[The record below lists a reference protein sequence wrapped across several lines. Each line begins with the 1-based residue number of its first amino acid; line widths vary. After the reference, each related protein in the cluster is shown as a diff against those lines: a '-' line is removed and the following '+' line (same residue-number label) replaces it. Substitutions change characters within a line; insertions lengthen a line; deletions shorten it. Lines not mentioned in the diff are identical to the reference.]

1 MNNINNRTS
10 KTLNLLDEAGDF
22 KFAFGKWK
30 ILNDQPNANYDVK
43 NWNYL

>member
-22 KFAFGKWK
+22 KFVFRKCK
-30 ILNDQPNANYDVK
+30 TLNNQPNKNYDID
-43 NWNYL
+43 N